1 MQITPP
7 PVTELN
13 RGDVIRR
20 DDGFDVVVRVVD
32 ETAEAYRFIPHG
44 SSDYDHEERTFST
57 GAVSGDMVVGH
68 VEMTGADWDAVV
80 DEYRQSYT
88 TDFGEY

>member
-7 PVTELN
+7 PVTGLD

-20 DDGFDVVVRVVD
+20 DDGFDVVTRVID
-32 ETAEAYRFIPHG
+32 GTAEACRFIPHG
-44 SSDYDHEERTFST
+44 SSDYDREETAFST
-57 GAVSGDMVVGH
+57 GAVSGDMVIGH
-68 VEMTGADWDAVV
+68 VEIADADWDAVV